1 MTFDSDFAKEIIN
14 QGDRDVAPFFAG
26 REEEIARFDS
36 ALRESFG
43 KRQAVF
49 RIFQGAP
56 GCGKTSLAAHLR
68 ANRTTDV
75 LFVSVGKDDLKS
87 KDALLDRVRDA
98 VEGER
103 SRAGKVARAAAQ
115 SVASWLKLKPL
126 GDTAAYLMA
135 DMTAPKPTL
144 VLHMDEA
151 QLLDQEQDALVHL
164 HAHGLDLPTVC
175 LFTGLSHTES
185 RIRSLEGLS
194 RLAKNAT
201 TNMGRM
207 ADTECAESTA
217 LMLDKLGVE
226 GAEAERQEA
235 MEAVVEEAHGWPQ
248 HLFCAQQALCRE
260 LVRTNG
266 DLRRVALVAV
276 RAESQ
281 ADRHAYYQGR
291 LEGELARWPRLA
303 AAVAAQVMREEVDTE
318 PDLTKLC
325 RREVKRLK
333 LDEDRDF
340 GVEPADFVRQMVEKG
355 VLSPTVE
362 RRYVV
367 PIPSMLTWLGDRH
380 RAKTPG
386 ARSTS

>member
-1 MTFDSDFAKEIIN
+1 MTFYSDFANQIIN
-14 QGDRDVAPFFAG
+14 QGDRDVAHFFAG
-26 REEEIARFDS
+26 REAEIARFDS
-36 ALRESFG
+36 ALRESSD

-75 LFVSVGKDDLKS
+75 LFVSVGKADLKS
-87 KDALLDRVRDA
+87 KDALFSRVADA
-98 VEGER
+98 IDGER
-103 SRAGKVARAAAQ
+103 SRGGKVAQAAAQ
-115 SVASWLKLKPL
+115 SVAAWLKIKPV
-126 GDTAAYLMA
+126 GDAAAEFLA

-164 HAHGLDLPTVC
+164 HTDGLDLPTVC

-185 RIRSLEGLS
+185 RIRALGGLS

-201 TNMGRM
+201 TNMARM

-217 LMLDKLGVE
+217 LMLDKLRVE
-226 GAEAERQEA
+226 GAKAGHQEA
-235 MEAVVEEAHGWPQ
+235 VKAVVEEAHGWPQ

-266 DLRRVALVAV
+266 SLRGIDLDTL

-291 LEGELARWPRLA
+291 LEGELARWPKLA
-303 AAVAAQVMREEVDTE
+303 AAVASQVMREEIDTE
-318 PDLTKLC
+318 PELTKLC
-325 RREVKRLK
+325 RREVRRLK
-333 LDEDRDF
+333 LDEDQDF
-340 GVEPADFVRQMVEKG
+340 RVEPIDFVRQMVEKG
-355 VLSPTVE
+355 VLSPTGE

-380 RAKTPG
+380 GASIPRAYPTF
-386 ARSTS
+386 